1 MPAIDDLD
9 VIRDLLA
16 GDLPSQDVNDSVKVR
31 LTAVI
36 AAESH
41 PGAGRPVRRSP
52 RPRHAVAAM
61 VAAGVAL
68 AAAAAISVAVV
79 VPGTSRPAVSSGQP
93 GVIQLLAKIAT
104 VAGRQPVPR
113 VRDSQFEYVKSL
125 GRDYVLSRAAGP
137 GSGQAAWHVH
147 LTRSYERQ
155 IWFSVSDLCRPGLLR
170 QGGTTVRV
178 ALPVAPTPTPA
189 PATRCPNRGY
199 LDEPTYRLLQSL
211 PTSPAALLDR
221 IHAFDNMQA
230 GHPLRGVQAGAAAF
244 STISDLVGESIVP
257 PAVGAALYRA
267 VALIPGVR
275 MVPNAVDA
283 LGRHGVGVTLRAG
296 AIWGPTEM
304 IFDRKTLQLI
314 GTFTS
319 QPPSGSWAGHGTP
332 PHGRALPAAFTAIQA
347 RAFVNRPGQL
357 PRR

>member
-1 MPAIDDLD
+1 M
-9 VIRDLLA
+9 
-16 GDLPSQDVNDSVKVR
+16 
-31 LTAVI
+31 
-36 AAESH
+36 
-41 PGAGRPVRRSP
+41 
-52 RPRHAVAAM
+52 
-61 VAAGVAL
+61 
-68 AAAAAISVAVV
+68 
-79 VPGTSRPAVSSGQP
+79 
-93 GVIQLLAKIAT
+93 
-104 VAGRQPVPR
+104 
-113 VRDSQFEYVKSL
+113 
-125 GRDYVLSRAAGP
+125 
-137 GSGQAAWHVH
+137 
-147 LTRSYERQ
+147 
-155 IWFSVSDLCRPGLLR
+155 LLR

-178 ALPVAPTPTPA
+178 ALPVAPPPA

-199 LDEPTYRLLQSL
+199 LDAPTYRLLQSL

-221 IHAFDNMQA
+221 IHAFDNTQA

-267 VALIPGVR
+267 VALIPEVR
-275 MVPNAVDA
+275 IVPDAVDA

-296 AIWGPTEM
+296 ATWGPTEM
-304 IFDRKTLQLI
+304 IFNRKTLQLI

-319 QPPSGSWAGHGTP
+319 QPPSGSRAGHSTP